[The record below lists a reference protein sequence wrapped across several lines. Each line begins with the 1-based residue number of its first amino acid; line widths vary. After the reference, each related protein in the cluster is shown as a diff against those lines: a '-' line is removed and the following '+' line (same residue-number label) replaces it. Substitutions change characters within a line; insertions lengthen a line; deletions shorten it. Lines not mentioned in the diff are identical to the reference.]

1 MPLWK
6 PCKYENGPPLSKCDN
21 GGYFLRVSIQ
31 KVSKSDEVTK
41 IKVDNW
47 QNYPYNSNKVS
58 LC

>member
-47 QNYPYNSNKVS
+47 
-58 LC
+58 